1 MWPRRRWSRRMP
13 KLRLE
18 QCLWRGQA
26 NMKFN
31 FVKANK
37 WKAANAAGGASAARS
52 DVQHFSVP
60 SSMMSTTMKPANCS
74 LHFIWPEITGF
85 HIKNTYWTTRQTHA
99 QLSSDQSRPKQTGT
113 DRRNIGRASLS
124 DIRQRCCCCWCRSRF
139 GCSCCCSCCFWCC
152 CEFHFGC
159 FIVVAGIILR
169 HLSQSWHNWLEQSR
183 KQTTQLES
191 WTRRQ
196 LGRLDRLDSL
206 GKWTENWTCSPSAA
220 RTTGPMN
227 RRYSWRNGCKLYDQH
242 CGYFI
247 CWCPVWR
254 QSETLIT
261 LFGRTWRANAITA
274 PRYCRSSVN
283 VAVKR
288 FCVVA

>member
-1 MWPRRRWSRRMP
+1 MEGGKCSGRSLSSKERRATFFSSFFNDVNDDEAGELQPAFYMAWNYRIPYKKYILDNQTDSRSAQTRADQS
-13 KLRLE
+13 RLE
-18 QCLWRGQA
+18 QT
-26 NMKFN
+26 
-31 FVKANK
+31 
-37 WKAANAAGGASAARS
+37 GGTLAVPVWATS
-52 DVQHFSVP
+52 DNVV
-60 SSMMSTTMKPANCS
+60 AV
-74 LHFIWPEITGF
+74 
-85 HIKNTYWTTRQTHA
+85 A
-99 QLSSDQSRPKQTGT
+99 DVVVV
-113 DRRNIGRASLS
+113 
-124 DIRQRCCCCWCRSRF
+124 F

-169 HLSQSWHNWLEQSR
+169 HLSQSWHDWLEQSR

-191 WTRRQ
+191 WTRR

-206 GKWTENWTCSPSAA
+206 GKWNWTCSPSAA

>member
-99 QLSSDQSRPKQTGT
+99 QLSSDQSRPKQTGA

-139 GCSCCCSCCFWCC
+139 WLLLLLFVLLLMLLWISFWLFYSCRWH
-152 CEFHFGC
+152 HFTS
-159 FIVVAGIILR
+159 FITIMTRLTGAEPKADNATGKLDKETAG
-169 HLSQSWHNWLEQSR
+169 
-183 KQTTQLES
+183 QTGQAG
-191 WTRRQ
+191 Q
-196 LGRLDRLDSL
+196 PGQMDREL
-206 GKWTENWTCSPSAA
+206 
-220 RTTGPMN
+220 
-227 RRYSWRNGCKLYDQH
+227 
-242 CGYFI
+242 
-247 CWCPVWR
+247 
-254 QSETLIT
+254 
-261 LFGRTWRANAITA
+261 
-274 PRYCRSSVN
+274 N
-283 VAVKR
+283 V
-288 FCVVA
+288 